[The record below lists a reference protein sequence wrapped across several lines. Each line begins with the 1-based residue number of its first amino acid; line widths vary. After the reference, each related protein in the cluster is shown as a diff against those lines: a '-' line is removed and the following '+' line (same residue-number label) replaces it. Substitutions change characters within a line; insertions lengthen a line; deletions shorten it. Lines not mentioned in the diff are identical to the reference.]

1 MNWKHVSLEE
11 ISVNIQT
18 GPFGSQLH
26 QSDYSEKCTPVVMPK
41 DLISGHISE
50 ESIARVSDDHVERL
64 SRHKIEVGDILYSR
78 RGDVGR
84 CAFASET
91 EAGWLC
97 GTGCLRVTIDSRK
110 ANPKFVFYQLLKAD
124 TIGWV
129 EKHAVGSTMLNLNTS
144 ILSSVPIDLPSHD
157 KQNHIVGVLSAYDDL
172 IENNQKQIKLLEEAA
187 QRLYKEW
194 FVDLRFPGHETTPIV
209 DGVPEGWER
218 MLLSEVTSVL
228 KRGISPKYSDN
239 GKYSVI
245 NQKCIRSSIM
255 DISESR
261 RQEKEYEPTLNLQ
274 DSDTVICSTGT
285 GTLGRVGR
293 VYGDYPNTT
302 FDSHVTLVRA
312 KENPNYIYHVVKSQ
326 QEYLMGMGRGSTN
339 QQELYRDV
347 IERLVVL
354 CPSQDILLKADRVL
368 NAILSPRLFVAE
380 NKEIIQLFRAFA
392 IFRIVFISYF
402 PYIPLAFRLYSAS
415 SAGEEQVTTRPSL
428 ERRRDIDTI
437 YNIIKCLCQ

>member
-1 MNWKHVSLEE
+1 MSWEYVALGELYEVHNGLSKGGKFFGKGS
-11 ISVNIQT
+11 
-18 GPFGSQLH
+18 PFLSFSTVFNKWFLPQELLDLV
-26 QSDYSEKCTPVVMPK
+26 QSTDNEQQSYS
-41 DLISGHISE
+41 
-50 ESIARVSDDHVERL
+50 
-64 SRHKIEVGDILYSR
+64 IL
-78 RGDVGR
+78 RGDVFITR
-84 CAFASET
+84 TSET
-91 EAGWLC
+91 MDELGMSSVALKDYPHATYNGFTKRLRPINPERVLPEFIGYYLRTPVFRAGF
-97 GTGCLRVTIDSRK
+97 T
-110 ANPKFVFYQLLKAD
+110 AF
-124 TIGWV
+124 
-129 EKHAVGSTMLNLNTS
+129 STMTTRASLRNEDLLSMKVPVPDMQTQKHIAS
-144 ILSSVPIDLPSHD
+144 I
-157 KQNHIVGVLSAYDDL
+157 LSAYDDL
-172 IENNQKQIKLLEEAA
+172 VENNQKQIKLLEEAA

-209 DGVPEGWER
+209 DGIPEGWER
-218 MLLSEVTSVL
+218 MVLSEVTSVL

-261 RQEKEYEPTLNLQ
+261 RQEKEYVPTLNLQ

-368 NAILSPRLFVAE
+368 NAIHCKIKAVYLQNNLLVESRDRLLP
-380 NKEIIQLFRAFA
+380 KLM
-392 IFRIVFISYF
+392 S
-402 PYIPLAFRLYSAS
+402 
-415 SAGEEQVTTRPSL
+415 GEL
-428 ERRRDIDTI
+428 EV
-437 YNIIKCLCQ
+437 